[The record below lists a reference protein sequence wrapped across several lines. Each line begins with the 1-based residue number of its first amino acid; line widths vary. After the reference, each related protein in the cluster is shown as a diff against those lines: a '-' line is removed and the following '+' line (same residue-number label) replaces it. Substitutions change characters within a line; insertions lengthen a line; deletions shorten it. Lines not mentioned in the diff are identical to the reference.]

1 MARPKNEQTIIQE
14 KEITQIESAKPKVS
28 LAEKGIFFLYD
39 TKVLDK
45 QGRPTKIELKT
56 FETAKNLLI
65 NNSYRYEAREASE
78 FWEQNLTQTEKQVMT
93 IKFRKAE
100 MRNKE
105 IELGNLKQT
114 R

>member
-1 MARPKNEQTIIQE
+1 MARPKNEQRIIQQE
-14 KEITQIESAKPKVS
+14 EITQVEVVKYITS
-28 LAEKGIFFLYD
+28 LADKGVYILYD
-39 TKVLDK
+39 TKTLDK
-45 QGRPTKIELKT
+45 QGRATKIELKT

-93 IKFRKAE
+93 IKFKKAE